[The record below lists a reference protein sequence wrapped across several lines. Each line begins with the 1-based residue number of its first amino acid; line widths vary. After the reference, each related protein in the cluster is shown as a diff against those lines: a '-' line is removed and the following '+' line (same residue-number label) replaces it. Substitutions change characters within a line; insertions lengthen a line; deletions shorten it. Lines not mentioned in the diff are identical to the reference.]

1 MIPRFAPALTLLLAG
16 CGALFNGG
24 PSNVALNSDPSGAQV
39 MIDGTSR
46 GTTPT
51 TLALAKNKSYT
62 ITFHKEGFQDATAQI
77 DRKVSAG
84 YVVLDVL
91 GSVLPVVIDAATGSW
106 YTLSTNNVSVNLRN
120 ASAMHGQL
128 APEQLAAVK
137 AGKPLQSVLTAE
149 HIMQARD

>member
-1 MIPRFAPALTLLLAG
+1 MIE
-16 CGALFNGG
+16 
-24 PSNVALNSDPSGAQV
+24 
-39 MIDGTSR
+39 GTSR

-62 ITFHKEGFQDATAQI
+62 VTFHKEGFQDATVQI

-91 GSVLPVVIDAATGSW
+91 GGVIPVVIDAATGSW
-106 YTLSTNNVSVNLRN
+106 YSLSTNNVSVNLRN

-149 HIMQARD
+149 QIMQARQ